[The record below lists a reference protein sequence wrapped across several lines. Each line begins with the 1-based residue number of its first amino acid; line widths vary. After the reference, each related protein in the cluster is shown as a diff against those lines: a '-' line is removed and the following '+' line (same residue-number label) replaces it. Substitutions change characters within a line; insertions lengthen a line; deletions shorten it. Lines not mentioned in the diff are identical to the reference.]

1 MPRTVYDTS
10 QAQSNRLGE
19 YQLEAILGQG
29 AVAVVYRAR
38 GDGGRTVAIKVLSRA
53 AAAQVHIR
61 KSFQREY
68 RILSRLSH
76 RGIIRVYD
84 AGEVNGLP
92 YMALELLDGETLEEL
107 LTRSKTI
114 GEVAAMDIAR
124 QVANALDYLHRRGYV
139 HRDVKPGNIMITRDG
154 RAILFDFGTVY
165 DMNNPAPNVQ
175 GVYGTPPFLAP
186 EQVQAETDPERAP
199 VIDGRADLYSL
210 GVVLYRMVTGRK
222 PFYGSRS
229 EVLNA
234 HLHQPPPR
242 PSEFRWVSP
251 ALEAVI
257 LKALAKDPA
266 DRYQSGAE
274 FAQALARVELAPEPA
289 RPELSQRIFSWLKPR
304 R

>member
-1 MPRTVYDTS
+1 MPRTAYDTS

-19 YQLEAILGQG
+19 YRLEAVLGQG

-38 GDGGRTVAIKVLSRA
+38 SDGGRMVALKVLSRT

-61 KSFQREY
+61 NSFQREY
-68 RILSRLSH
+68 RVLSRLSH

-92 YMALELLDGETLEEL
+92 YMALELLAGETLEEL

-114 GEVAAMDIAR
+114 GEVAAMDIVR
-124 QVANALDYLHRRGYV
+124 QVANALDYLHGRGYV
-139 HRDVKPGNIMITRDG
+139 HRDVKPGNVMVTRDG

-165 DMNNPAPNVQ
+165 DMNDLASNAP

-186 EQVQAETDPERAP
+186 EQVLAETDPEHAP
-199 VIDGRADLYSL
+199 PLDGRADLYSL

-229 EVLNA
+229 EVLDA

-251 ALEAVI
+251 ALEAII
-257 LKALAKDPA
+257 LKALAKDPT

-274 FAQALARVELAPEPA
+274 FAQALTQIELTPEPPK
-289 RPELSQRIFSWLKPR
+289 PELPQRIFSWLKPR